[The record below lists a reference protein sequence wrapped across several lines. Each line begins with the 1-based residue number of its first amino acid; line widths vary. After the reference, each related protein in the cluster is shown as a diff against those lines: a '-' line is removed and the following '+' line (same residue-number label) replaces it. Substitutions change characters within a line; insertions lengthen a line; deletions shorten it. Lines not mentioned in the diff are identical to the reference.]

1 MTGNIWIFLASIT
14 DSPNF
19 SDSIPSITQLQT
31 AITRYSNA
39 LVNAAEQGK
48 NNVAEKNKYRQ
59 QLELLLYQLGMY
71 VMFVANG
78 DVIILISSGYT
89 LAKDPEP

>member
-14 DSPNF
+14 DNPNF
-19 SDSIPSITQLQT
+19 SDPIPSITQLQT

-39 LVNAAEQGK
+39 LVNVAEQGK

-78 DVIILISSGYT
+78 DVTILMRSGYT